1 MALGSA
7 AGVSTAESRVLVA
20 VFSEVDF
27 IRDLVIAL
35 ILAEM
40 SQPDRHTVAV
50 IMERTQ
56 IKRGLWSVP
65 NWRAVSVIAGEHVA
79 GRASGRSP
87 IYERDEE
94 AQYLWAG
101 LSLALHRDLAEEY
114 WYNLTSDNPSLF
126 VICHEAPD
134 GELTPFE
141 VTANHDAATTCLESD
156 DQVFAVPIPAEI
168 YAYLEKFVVAHFVP
182 KERKKRRRKNW
193 SENLN

>member
-1 MALGSA
+1 
-7 AGVSTAESRVLVA
+7 
-20 VFSEVDF
+20 
-27 IRDLVIAL
+27 
-35 ILAEM
+35 M

-50 IMERTQ
+50 IMQRTQ

-65 NWRAVSVIAGEHVA
+65 NWRAVSVLAGEHVA
-79 GRASGRSP
+79 GRGHGRSP
-87 IYERDEE
+87 IYERDED
-94 AQYLWAG
+94 AQYLWSG

-114 WYNLTSDNPSLF
+114 WYNLTGDKPSLF

-141 VTANHDAATTCLESD
+141 VTANADSATTCLEGD

-168 YAYLEKFVVAHFVP
+168 YGYLEKFVVAHFVP
-182 KERKKRRRKNW
+182 QERKKRKRKNW